1 MKEGGAYLLFK
12 YQPFNMNKSLGILLL
27 VLPLTIFAQQSEV
40 FRIDSMPRQGL
51 LLNKDWKFQLGD
63 NPDFAKADF
72 NDATWQPINPTLD
85 IFDLPQLPKTG
96 EIFWLRLRLEVDSSL
111 NQQMLMTLQ
120 QSGAS
125 EVFMNGK
132 LIQKLGIVTTN
143 LNEIKAYNPYQTI
156 FAFPIQ
162 KGDSQV
168 LALRYVFQPT
178 MRYATHFGASNV
190 AFSITLY
197 SPENWYKY
205 NTFKQYAANSD
216 VAVGSIYAVL
226 CILYLAFYL
235 FFSKRKTSLYFAI
248 YSFLFSLP
256 YFIAG
261 FLLNFDIANRYWSS
275 NTFIIMGIVASS
287 FLLLSVYRLFQS
299 SLGIFYWLILMFGVT
314 SIALAFI
321 FYKWGWTVYGIG
333 YNLLV
338 SFEILRIAI
347 KGIFKNKK
355 GAWIIATGGFIFFF
369 FWFLFVFGEKLFG
382 TPYGPY
388 FYAIAIVGI
397 PLSVAIFLGYDFAQ
411 TNLYLQQKLVE
422 NETLFIDK
430 QQILATQKDTLE
442 RQVEA
447 RTSELIASQNQLIQS
462 EKMASLGELTAGIAH
477 EIQNPL
483 NFVNNFSEVNTELI
497 EELKSEKLKVKNE
510 RDERLENELL
520 NDIAENEKKINHH
533 GKRADA
539 IVKGMLQHSRSSS
552 GVKEPTDIN
561 ALCDEYLRLSYHG
574 LRAKDKSF
582 NATFKTDFDET
593 IGNINIIPQDIGR
606 VILNLITN
614 AFYAVDEKTLSAVA
628 TLPTGQAGSPA
639 VKYEPTVSIT
649 TKKINDKVE
658 IKVTDNGNG
667 IPQNIIDK
675 IFQPFFT
682 TKPTGQGTGLGLS
695 LAYDIVKAHGG
706 ELKVETKEKEGS
718 IFIIQILIA

>member
-1 MKEGGAYLLFK
+1 MKEWGASLLFK
-12 YQPFNMNKSLGILLL
+12 CQSFNMNKNLGILLL
-27 VLPLTIFAQQSEV
+27 VFPLTIFAQQSEV
-40 FRIDSMPRQGL
+40 FKINSLPSQGL

-63 NPDFAKADF
+63 HPDFAKPDF
-72 NDATWQPINPTLD
+72 DDASWQPINPTLD

-132 LIQKLGIVTTN
+132 LIQKLGIVSTN
-143 LNEIKAYNPYQTI
+143 ITEIKAYNPYQRI

-168 LALRYVFQPT
+168 LALRYTFQPA
-178 MRYATHFGASNV
+178 MRYATHFAASNV
-190 AFSITLY
+190 AFTITLY

-205 NTFKQYAANSD
+205 NTFKQFATNLD

-248 YSFLFSLP
+248 YSFLYSLP
-256 YFIAG
+256 YFISG
-261 FLLNFDIANRYWSS
+261 FALNLDIANNYWSS
-275 NTFIIMGIVASS
+275 NIFIIMGIVASS

-299 SLGIFYWLILMFGVT
+299 SIGIFYWLILLLGVT
-314 SIALAFI
+314 SIAFAIF

-347 KGIFKNKK
+347 KGILKNKK
-355 GAWIIATGGFIFFF
+355 GAYIIATGGFIFFF
-369 FWFLFVFGEKLFG
+369 FWFLFVFGGKLFG
-382 TPYGPY
+382 TAYGPY
-388 FYAIAIVGI
+388 FYAIATLSI

-411 TNLYLQQKLVE
+411 TNLSLQHKLVE
-422 NETLFIDK
+422 NETLFIEK

-447 RTSELIASQNQLIQS
+447 RTFELKASQSQLIQS

-483 NFVNNFSEVNTELI
+483 NFVNNFSEVN
-497 EELKSEKLKVKNE
+497 K
-510 RDERLENELL
+510 ELL
-520 NDIAENEKKINHH
+520 TEMKEEINKGNLDDAKAIANDVIANEEKINHH

-561 ALCDEYLRLSYHG
+561 ALADEYLRLAYHG
-574 LRAKDKSF
+574 LRAKEKSF
-582 NATFKTDFDET
+582 NATMNTDFDET

-614 AFYAVDEKTLSAVA
+614 AFYAVDEKKKQ
-628 TLPTGQAGSPA
+628 TGND
-639 VKYEPTVSIT
+639 YEPTVSVS
-649 TKKINDKVE
+649 TKKDGSNIFITVK
-658 IKVTDNGNG
+658 DNGNG
-667 IPQNIIDK
+667 IPDAIREK

-695 LAYDIVKAHGG
+695 LAYDIIKAHGG
-706 ELKVETKEKEGS
+706 DLKVKSETGNGTN
-718 IFIIQILIA
+718 FIIQLPLTN